1 MFRQFSFATAAAS
14 ALFVSMTI
22 SGCSDGEDIKP
33 EDTVIGTQV
42 EALNEAKKVE
52 KLLIDTSRAR
62 ADSADENQ
70 D

>member
-1 MFRQFSFATAAAS
+1 MFREISFAATAAS
-14 ALFVSMTI
+14 ALLIATTLA
-22 SGCSDGEDIKP
+22 GCSDGEDIKP

-52 KLLIDTSRAR
+52 KLLIDTTRSR